1 MFFPIWL
8 ESWVVRR
15 NQFLELISDWG
26 RSNEAG
32 PFPQSTSP
40 SLPSPEALARENQ
53 TWGHSIRIAAVL
65 SKPFSGHLRL
75 QRRPRKTVG
84 NITLYHHLNSVFVRF
99 RLWLKEKEEN
109 VQSLSFLFFRNVSL
123 ERCLGICLLLAL
135 DLLLTITSP
144 TDQSLDSSRRAFPKD
159 ASSSRKRRLGVATK
173 KKTQSEHQPPRMGLN
188 MLIIC
193 NV

>member
-1 MFFPIWL
+1 MKLGPSHSQLLHRCHLLKLSHVKIRHGVIPWGLQQFFPSHFQAIWGYNVDL
-8 ESWVVRR
+8 EKLLEISLCTTIWI
-15 NQFLELISDWG
+15 QFL
-26 RSNEAG
+26 
-32 PFPQSTSP
+32 
-40 SLPSPEALARENQ
+40 
-53 TWGHSIRIAAVL
+53 
-65 SKPFSGHLRL
+65 
-75 QRRPRKTVG
+75 
-84 NITLYHHLNSVFVRF
+84 F

-109 VQSLSFLFFRNVSL
+109 VQSLSFLCFRNVSL

-159 ASSSRKRRLGVATK
+159 ASSSKKRRLGVATQ